1 MTGAQQDR
9 PGARRTGAWMAA
21 IGAIV
26 ALAVGLRLAQLS
38 IFDISHSDELMQYLE
53 QANRIATGHGIVP
66 WEWRFGLRNGLVPQ
80 MLSVPLAIG
89 HALAPGTLAGVWSA
103 RVLFAALTLVA
114 LPAAWHLGA
123 LIGRVHALLALF
135 VVAVW
140 WESILY
146 SDLLLSESLGAALM
160 LMGGALLLDERTRA
174 RGLALAGLLVG
185 LAVLVRLQYAV
196 FGVVLT
202 CGALRLDIARWRPFL
217 AGALAAGGIGAL
229 SDLAAG
235 LTPFSWIW
243 VNLQMNIGEGRAGR
257 FGTAGPLAYLAM
269 LRDHLWPFMPLVLIG
284 AVGAGTRYRPLLF
297 AALVNLAVHSLIAHK
312 EYRFIWISTLT
323 FLLLA
328 GIGSAHLAQRLAR
341 GRGAAAGIV
350 AGISMMLAWAG
361 MSAWSAQLT
370 GGARTYR
377 GGSAIPLLA
386 NRAAADPRICAI
398 AVDYEYKGHIVPTL
412 LARPVPL
419 LLIPSAVSRA
429 GAAIPP
435 ALAASANALVLQ
447 RLPAGANGY
456 RQVACATLGDE
467 RPCLFVR
474 PGRCHPDSRWGYQQQ
489 LEANEL

>member
-1 MTGAQQDR
+1 MTGVQQDTPRGRMTGA
-9 PGARRTGAWMAA
+9 WIAA

-66 WEWRFGLRNGLVPQ
+66 WEWRFGLRNALVPQ
-80 MLSVPLAIG
+80 MLSVPLVIG
-89 HALAPGTLAGVWSA
+89 HALAPGTLPGVWAA
-103 RVLFAALTLVA
+103 RLLFATLTLLA
-114 LPAAWHLGA
+114 LPAAWRLGA
-123 LIGRVHALLALF
+123 LTGRVHALLALF
-135 VVAVW
+135 VVGVW
-140 WESILY
+140 WESVLY

-160 LMGGALLLDERTRA
+160 LMGGALLLDARTRT

-185 LAVLVRLQYAV
+185 LAVLVRLQYGV

-202 CGALRLDIARWRPFL
+202 CGALRLNMARWRPFL

-284 AVGAGTRYRPLLF
+284 AVAAGTRYRPLLY
-297 AALVNLAVHSLIAHK
+297 AALVNVAVHSLIAHK

-341 GRGAAAGIV
+341 GRGAGAGIV
-350 AGISMMLAWAG
+350 AAIAMMLAWAG

-370 GGARTYR
+370 GGASAYR
-377 GGSAIPLLA
+377 GGSAVPRLA
-386 NRAAADPRICAI
+386 NRAAADPKVCAI

-412 LARPVPL
+412 LARPLPL
-419 LLIPSAVSRA
+419 LLIPRAISRESAPM
-429 GAAIPP
+429 PP
-435 ALAASANALVLQ
+435 ALAASVNALVLQ
-447 RLPAGANGY
+447 RLPAGAQGY
-456 RQVACATLGDE
+456 RQVACGTLGDE

-474 PGRCHPDSRWGYQQQ
+474 AGICRPDAQWGYQQQ